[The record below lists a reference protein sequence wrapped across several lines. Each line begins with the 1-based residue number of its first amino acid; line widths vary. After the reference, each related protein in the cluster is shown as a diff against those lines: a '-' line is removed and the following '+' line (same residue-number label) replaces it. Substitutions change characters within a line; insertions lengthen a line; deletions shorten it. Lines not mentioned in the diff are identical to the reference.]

1 MTIPERRRK
10 RSSFAGLAL
19 HYLFN
24 SIVRR
29 QGLEAMVLADTSGLV
44 VASSQKMADAE
55 EVAAL
60 APLMARSAGL
70 QYDWYWGAPLVMHQL
85 DFGKDTF
92 YLCALGT
99 NTLAAEGAREAAGA
113 VDRILAA

>member
-1 MTIPERRRK
+1 MTRERRRK

-19 HYLFN
+19 QYLFN
-24 SIVRR
+24 SIVARK
-29 QGLEAMVLADTSGLV
+29 GIEAIVLADTSGLV
-44 VASSQKMADAE
+44 VASSHKETEAE

-70 QYDWYWGAPLVMHQL
+70 QYDWYWGAPLTMQQV
-85 DFGKDTF
+85 DIGRDTF
-92 YLCALGT
+92 YLCALGE
-99 NTLAAEGAREAAGA
+99 NGPALKGAQEAAGG